1 MAVYHF
7 SLKQIRRSA
16 GQSAI
21 ASAAYRA
28 GERLYSEYY
37 GETSDYT
44 RKGGVLYTEIL
55 LPLNAPEAYCD
66 RQSLWNAV
74 EKSEP
79 HPRAQLAYSFDM
91 ALQNELTM
99 QENIALVREFVKTQ
113 LVDEGMICDL
123 AVHSPDKGDGIPN
136 PHAHVMTTMRPL
148 NPDGTF
154 GQKQRREYVTDEH
167 GNRIRAPDGQYVFR
181 AVHTTDWHTP
191 EKLERWRAEWAR
203 MMGDALRKKGLNAA
217 SITDPACLLNK
228 AKAVWH

>member
-16 GQSAI
+16 AQSAI

-55 LPLNAPEAYCD
+55 LPPNAPEAYRD
-66 RQSLWNAV
+66 RQTLWNAV

-123 AVHSPDKGDGIPN
+123 AAHSPDKGDGIPN
-136 PHAHVMTTMRPL
+136 PHAHVMATMRPL

-167 GNRIRAPDGQYVFR
+167 GNRRRD
-181 AVHTTDWHTP
+181 TP
-191 EKLERWRAEWAR
+191 
-203 MMGDALRKKGLNAA
+203 KGR
-217 SITDPACLLNK
+217 SISSSSRE
-228 AKAVWH
+228 